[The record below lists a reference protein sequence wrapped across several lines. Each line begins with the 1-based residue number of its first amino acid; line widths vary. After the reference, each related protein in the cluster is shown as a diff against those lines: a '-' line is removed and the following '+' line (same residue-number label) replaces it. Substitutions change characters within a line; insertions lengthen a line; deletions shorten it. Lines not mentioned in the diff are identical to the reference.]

1 MGIDFLGITASA
13 AVFVLR
19 IDAVHIAVG
28 EGFVNRLFDRVG
40 RRRALHPGG
49 IAAQRGGADQ
59 AVHHIKTI
67 STQVTAV
74 AGRLGSFS
82 IQAESGGKKILNH
95 ATAAKPQKKQ
105 YSRLTRP
112 PRLNGMWL

>member
-1 MGIDFLGITASA
+1 MGINFQRCIAQNRVISQKSRGYRGFLGIDFLGITASA

-49 IAAQRGGADQ
+49 IAAQRGGADK
-59 AVHHIKTI
+59 AVHHHKEVHL
-67 STQVTAV
+67 S
-74 AGRLGSFS
+74 
-82 IQAESGGKKILNH
+82 
-95 ATAAKPQKKQ
+95 
-105 YSRLTRP
+105 
-112 PRLNGMWL
+112 